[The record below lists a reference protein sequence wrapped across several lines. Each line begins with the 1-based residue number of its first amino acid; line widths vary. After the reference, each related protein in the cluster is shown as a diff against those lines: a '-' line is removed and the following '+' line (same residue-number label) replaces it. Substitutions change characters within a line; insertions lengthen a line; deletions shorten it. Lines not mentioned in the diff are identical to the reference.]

1 MDSSTN
7 ISPYQTTLKERSEV
21 FLAQD
26 QTKKVVLVTSGGTS
40 VPLERNTVRSIENF
54 STGTR
59 GALCTEYFLDVGY
72 RVILFAR
79 EGSKMP
85 FSVHFNF
92 EELLDNVQLEETGK
106 ITLNTLS
113 ESQKQ
118 AIEGRQNFRNDL
130 LILNF
135 TSIHEYLAGLEQ
147 LSREVG
153 TLGDR
158 AMIVAAAAVSDFFI
172 PESQLSEHKIQS
184 AGGALEMKLDT
195 VPKMLGNLKNLWS
208 PKSLVISFKLETDQ
222 DILRSKALGAITKY
236 QVDGVV
242 GNLLQTRY
250 TEVTYFQREGS
261 STKITKPADG
271 THIEKSLVEFL
282 RSCHSEFASQ
292 S

>member
-1 MDSSTN
+1 
-7 ISPYQTTLKERSEV
+7 
-21 FLAQD
+21 
-26 QTKKVVLVTSGGTS
+26 
-40 VPLERNTVRSIENF
+40 
-54 STGTR
+54 
-59 GALCTEYFLDVGY
+59 
-72 RVILFAR
+72 
-79 EGSKMP
+79 MP

-242 GNLLQTRY
+242 GNFSKLDTL
-250 TEVTYFQREGS
+250 
-261 STKITKPADG
+261 K
-271 THIEKSLVEFL
+271 
-282 RSCHSEFASQ
+282 
-292 S
+292 